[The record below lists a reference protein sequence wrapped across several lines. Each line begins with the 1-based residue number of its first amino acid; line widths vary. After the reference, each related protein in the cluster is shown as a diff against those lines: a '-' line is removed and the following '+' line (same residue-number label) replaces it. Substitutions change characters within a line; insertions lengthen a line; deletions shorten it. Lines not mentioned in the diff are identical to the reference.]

1 MPDAEAKS
9 RSWSF
14 GYSSEYGGRTTQE
27 DRWELCEFRTADGLD
42 ALLALVADGIG
53 GRSTGELASQWA
65 KETVRDYVLG
75 KPPATSEIPQAL
87 VAAFQAANIRIHDE
101 ALDNPTRAGMGTTC
115 TVVVIVGRRLYLAHV
130 GDSRAYLARGNTI
143 QQLSI
148 DHTWAQE
155 ALQAGRSP
163 EEIRNHPNR
172 GVIKR
177 YLGITEDVNVDTR
190 YQPPGGG
197 DPKAYPDS
205 AGQPLFLQD
214 GDSILLCSDG
224 VSDVLRDEQLLAVVR
239 RHPAAE
245 NKAATAVV
253 QAALKAGASDNVTA
267 IVVDLPGA
275 VKVGSG
281 LPRWAIWGLAA
292 LMLLVIG
299 VTAALFFRRPGAE
312 ATPTPTIVV
321 ASPATP
327 APVVKVEVSPLPSAT
342 ATRRP
347 AATHT
352 ASPTPAP
359 VATEGGPASTPVP
372 TFTTAPTAT
381 PTPTSTQKPTSPTTP
396 VLPIDRP
403 VLKKPPDRDTRS
415 GYVQFEWGGVLLPS
429 GTAYQI
435 VWWRQDESA
444 GSARELG
451 EATSS
456 TSQTIDLGQFYA
468 TQLVRPSRIYWTV
481 IVVQTPSRKWLMQP
495 TQDNSRLLHICRIE
509 CEHRTTVVTDPNM
522 TFAQS

>member
-1 MPDAEAKS
+1 MPDVATNSK
-9 RSWSF
+9 SWSF
-14 GYSSEYGGRTTQE
+14 GSHFEEGGRATQE
-27 DRWELCEFRTADGLD
+27 DRWEAREFRTADGLD

-65 KETVRDYVLG
+65 KETIRDYITE

-87 VAAFQAANIRIHDE
+87 IAAFQAANIRIHDE

-115 TVVVIVGRRLYLAHV
+115 TAVAIVGRRLYLAHV
-130 GDSRAYLARGNTI
+130 GDSRAYLVRGNTI
-143 QQLSI
+143 QQLSV

-155 ALQAGRSP
+155 ALQAGRSL

-205 AGQPLFLQD
+205 AEQPLFLQD

-381 PTPTSTQKPTSPTTP
+381 PTPTRSSTPTKELTTPKPAVQPPVLLRPPHDVVRQGTVEFWWEPTTLPKGAAYEVVWWLADADQPDTVAQGFDQPTRYPPLRVNLDDVFTSQQSIRWTVLVVETSPYRRLTSPSESQSRALTYQPPPTP
-396 VLPIDRP
+396 CP
-403 VLKKPPDRDTRS
+403 VRGCP
-415 GYVQFEWGGVLLPS
+415 
-429 GTAYQI
+429 
-435 VWWRQDESA
+435 
-444 GSARELG
+444 
-451 EATSS
+451 
-456 TSQTIDLGQFYA
+456 
-468 TQLVRPSRIYWTV
+468 
-481 IVVQTPSRKWLMQP
+481 
-495 TQDNSRLLHICRIE
+495 
-509 CEHRTTVVTDPNM
+509 
-522 TFAQS
+522 